1 MICVGASRSFVVVEP
16 HTTLSTS
23 VPGIF
28 FTNFAPAL
36 GASFLLVAD
45 TVSSNSV
52 WQYRRNPTTN
62 LRPRLRV
69 TELQKANR
77 NFSPE
82 VQVGQRGLLNS
93 TVCSPGSDYCDIEG
107 VDEQW
112 PVPLLASNHW
122 SVRRQ
127 EAIHEVNSTHAL
139 VVQVDKVRLRD
150 LSVRH
155 ILYSSS
161 HLMERKMAQ
170 PVAGHRNDGVVVPL
184 ANVHFT
190 IRTVI
195 ELSSSSCLQVLCT
208 FHQLRRTSC
217 AILSNRANSSDILL
231 TKTLQKSITSKEVV
245 EEQLVAL
252 DIRFLLNDGHH
263 MVHNTCSKWIR
274 LLSRF
279 LASVDLQVVG

>member
-1 MICVGASRSFVVVEP
+1 M
-16 HTTLSTS
+16 
-23 VPGIF
+23 
-28 FTNFAPAL
+28 

-155 ILYSSS
+155 HSLLFFSLDGEEDGPASCWPQKRRSCRSTGKCTLY
-161 HLMERKMAQ
+161 H
-170 PVAGHRNDGVVVPL
+170 PNGN
-184 ANVHFT
+184 
-190 IRTVI
+190 RTF
-195 ELSSSSCLQVLCT
+195 LFSCLQVLCT

-231 TKTLQKSITSKEVV
+231 TKTLQKSITWKEVV

-263 MVHNTCSKWIR
+263 MVTTRVPSGSGCCPGS
-274 LLSRF
+274 LP
-279 LASVDLQVVG
+279 V

>member
-16 HTTLSTS
+16 HTTLST
-23 VPGIF
+23 VGIF

-184 ANVHFT
+184 ANVPQRFT
-190 IRTVI
+190 YHLWSAFGQISVAYVLIFWHLTWMGKWFKDFQVH
-195 ELSSSSCLQVLCT
+195 SSFRKSS
-208 FHQLRRTSC
+208 F
-217 AILSNRANSSDILL
+217 I
-231 TKTLQKSITSKEVV
+231 
-245 EEQLVAL
+245 
-252 DIRFLLNDGHH
+252 
-263 MVHNTCSKWIR
+263 
-274 LLSRF
+274 
-279 LASVDLQVVG
+279 VG